1 MYEQYSQDTS
11 KKYWKKEDF
20 PGYDFVLEKGT
31 GLTLKY
37 DIAIRYLNTKIE
49 NVIVI
54 SEPIYYM
61 EKKYIMFYFEIA
73 SFAGSSQP
81 KVVIMT
87 KQKEK
92 WVVVRVM
99 GDYVFY

>member
-1 MYEQYSQDTS
+1 MYEQYSQDTI

-20 PGYDFVLEKGT
+20 PGYEFVLEKGT

-37 DIAIRYLNTKIE
+37 DIAIRYVNTKIE
-49 NVIVI
+49 NVVII
-54 SEPIYYM
+54 SEPMYYM
-61 EKKYIMFYFEIA
+61 DKKYIMFYFEIA
-73 SFAGSSQP
+73 SFAGSNQS

-92 WVVVRVM
+92 WFVVRVM